1 MEPQGLQGGT
11 YNLANLK
18 SNSSITRPVVPT
30 IASPIAQMHA
40 VPAAKPAPV
49 RVSAGKAPQ
58 AAAQAPEPKVDPVQQ
73 MQVDKEVR
81 VQRFQQSQDRS
92 QLNYSFDKQSSTL
105 SVQVVNKQ
113 SGEFIRQL
121 DFQGFQAMEFST
133 HGYKGRYV
141 DNAA

>member
-1 MEPQGLQGGT
+1 MH
-11 YNLANLK
+11 
-18 SNSSITRPVVPT
+18 ITRTAVPT
-30 IASPIAQMHA
+30 IASPTAQTHA
-40 VPAAKPAPV
+40 VPAAKPAPAK
-49 RVSAGKAPQ
+49 VSAGAAPQ
-58 AAAQAPEPKVDPVQQ
+58 APAEAPAKKVDPVQQ
-73 MQVDKEVR
+73 MQADKEVR
-81 VQRFQQSQDRS
+81 VQRLNQSLDRS

-105 SVQVVNKQ
+105 SVKVVNKQ